1 MHVRHEDAL
10 PLEVVSRVAVGDGA
24 DRDHDG
30 ESEGDGHAPRP
41 GVVRD
46 YQLRALEQRRQL
58 AQIEDRVGDREHGVL
73 REGHDLLGEG
83 FLTWPWS
90 EHGAPTV
97 ALEEGVTGGC
107 EVPGRPHLRGAK
119 RGADHDGDQ
128 AGVRAKTLRV
138 EAGLD
143 GGAGRVLAQLIRRG
157 LYSALAAAIDR
168 GVPMIAPCNG
178 FQIAVQAGLLPGPA
192 DGESWPT
199 EPAVPA
205 VALAPNER
213 GRFHDVWTGV
223 EIPESTRCIWTAGL
237 GDVPAEAMVLPSA
250 HGEGRF
256 VATDETTAALES
268 EGRIALRYTE
278 ADHFNGSRGRVAGI
292 CDASGLVFGLM
303 PHPERYTRWSQH
315 PTWTRLEASVRS
327 GDTPGLAMFR
337 NAVHHATAV
346 VG

>member
-1 MHVRHEDAL
+1 MNELKETGGPRRESIGDRPKAL
-10 PLEVVSRVAVGDGA
+10 VITAPGINC
-24 DRDHDG
+24 DG
-30 ESEGDGHAPRP
+30 ELALAFEAAGASPESVLLSDLIETPSRIDGLALIGLPGGFSYGD
-41 GVVRD
+41 
-46 YQLRALEQRRQL
+46 
-58 AQIEDRVGDREHGVL
+58 
-73 REGHDLLGEG
+73 
-83 FLTWPWS
+83 
-90 EHGAPTV
+90 
-97 ALEEGVTGGC
+97 
-107 EVPGRPHLRGAK
+107 
-119 RGADHDGDQ
+119 
-128 AGVRAKTLRV
+128 
-138 EAGLD
+138 D

-157 LYSALAAAIDR
+157 LYPALAAAIDR

-178 FQIAVQAGLLPGPA
+178 FQIAVQAGLLPGPG
-192 DGESWPT
+192 DGETWPP
-199 EPAVPA
+199 EPAVPT

-223 EIPESTRCIWTAGL
+223 EIPESTRCIWTTGL
-237 GDVPAEAMVLPSA
+237 ADVPSEAMVLPSA

-337 NAVHHATAV
+337 NAVRHATAV

>member
-1 MHVRHEDAL
+1 MNDLKETGGPRRELIGDRPKAL
-10 PLEVVSRVAVGDGA
+10 VITAPGINC
-24 DRDHDG
+24 DG
-30 ESEGDGHAPRP
+30 ELALAFEAAGASPESVLLSDLIETPSRIDDFALIGLPGGFSYGD
-41 GVVRD
+41 
-46 YQLRALEQRRQL
+46 
-58 AQIEDRVGDREHGVL
+58 
-73 REGHDLLGEG
+73 
-83 FLTWPWS
+83 
-90 EHGAPTV
+90 
-97 ALEEGVTGGC
+97 
-107 EVPGRPHLRGAK
+107 
-119 RGADHDGDQ
+119 
-128 AGVRAKTLRV
+128 
-138 EAGLD
+138 D

-157 LYSALAAAIDR
+157 LYPALAAAIDR

-178 FQIAVQAGLLPGPA
+178 FQIAVQAGLLPGPG
-192 DGESWPT
+192 DGETWPP
-199 EPAVPA
+199 EPAIPT

-223 EIPESTRCIWTAGL
+223 EIPESTRCIWTTGL
-237 GDVPAEAMVLPSA
+237 ADVPSEAMVLPSA

-337 NAVHHATAV
+337 NAVRHATAV
-346 VG
+346 VT

>member
-1 MHVRHEDAL
+1 MNDEHGRDERPKAL
-10 PLEVVSRVAVGDGA
+10 VVTAPGINC
-24 DRDHDG
+24 DG
-30 ESEGDGHAPRP
+30 ELALAFEAAGASPESILLSDLIERPALVDRFALIGLPGGFSYGD
-41 GVVRD
+41 
-46 YQLRALEQRRQL
+46 
-58 AQIEDRVGDREHGVL
+58 
-73 REGHDLLGEG
+73 
-83 FLTWPWS
+83 
-90 EHGAPTV
+90 
-97 ALEEGVTGGC
+97 
-107 EVPGRPHLRGAK
+107 
-119 RGADHDGDQ
+119 
-128 AGVRAKTLRV
+128 
-138 EAGLD
+138 D

-157 LYSALAAAIDR
+157 LYPALAAAIDR

-337 NAVHHATAV
+337 NAVRHATAV

>member
-1 MHVRHEDAL
+1 MSGLNDGSTGDRGDRPRAL
-10 PLEVVSRVAVGDGA
+10 VITAPGINCDGELALAFEAAGAAPESVLLSDLIETPSRVDRFALIGLPGGFSYGD
-24 DRDHDG
+24 
-30 ESEGDGHAPRP
+30 
-41 GVVRD
+41 
-46 YQLRALEQRRQL
+46 
-58 AQIEDRVGDREHGVL
+58 
-73 REGHDLLGEG
+73 
-83 FLTWPWS
+83 
-90 EHGAPTV
+90 
-97 ALEEGVTGGC
+97 
-107 EVPGRPHLRGAK
+107 
-119 RGADHDGDQ
+119 
-128 AGVRAKTLRV
+128 
-138 EAGLD
+138 D

-157 LYSALAAAIDR
+157 LYPALAAAIDR

-192 DGESWPT
+192 DGESWPV
-199 EPAVPA
+199 EPAVPT

-223 EIPESTRCIWTAGL
+223 EIPESTRCIWTAGFA
-237 GDVPAEAMVLPSA
+237 DVPPEAMVLPSA

-315 PTWTRLEASVRS
+315 PTWTRLGAAVRS

-337 NAVHHATAV
+337 NAVHHAMAV

>member
-1 MHVRHEDAL
+1 MSEVNTSNHASSDDRPKAL
-10 PLEVVSRVAVGDGA
+10 VITAPGINC
-24 DRDHDG
+24 DG
-30 ESEGDGHAPRP
+30 ELALAFEAAGAAPESVLLADLIARPAIVDRFSLIGLPGGFSYGD
-41 GVVRD
+41 
-46 YQLRALEQRRQL
+46 
-58 AQIEDRVGDREHGVL
+58 
-73 REGHDLLGEG
+73 
-83 FLTWPWS
+83 
-90 EHGAPTV
+90 
-97 ALEEGVTGGC
+97 
-107 EVPGRPHLRGAK
+107 
-119 RGADHDGDQ
+119 
-128 AGVRAKTLRV
+128 
-138 EAGLD
+138 D

-157 LYSALAAAIDR
+157 LYPALAAAVER

-192 DGESWPT
+192 EGESWPV
-199 EPAVPA
+199 EPAVPT
-205 VALAPNER
+205 VALAPNEL

-237 GDVPAEAMVLPSA
+237 GAVPSEAMVLPSA

-256 VATDETTAALES
+256 VAPDEMMAALES

-315 PTWTRLEASVRS
+315 PTWTRLEASVRR

-337 NAVHHATAV
+337 NAVRHATAV
-346 VG
+346 VR

>member
-1 MHVRHEDAL
+1 MSEVNTSNHASSDDRPKAL
-10 PLEVVSRVAVGDGA
+10 VITAPGINC
-24 DRDHDG
+24 DG
-30 ESEGDGHAPRP
+30 ELALAFEAAGAAPESVLLADLIERPAIVDRFSLIGLPGGFSYGD
-41 GVVRD
+41 
-46 YQLRALEQRRQL
+46 
-58 AQIEDRVGDREHGVL
+58 
-73 REGHDLLGEG
+73 
-83 FLTWPWS
+83 
-90 EHGAPTV
+90 
-97 ALEEGVTGGC
+97 
-107 EVPGRPHLRGAK
+107 
-119 RGADHDGDQ
+119 
-128 AGVRAKTLRV
+128 
-138 EAGLD
+138 D

-157 LYSALAAAIDR
+157 LYPALAAAVER

-192 DGESWPT
+192 EGESWPV
-199 EPAVPA
+199 EPAVPT
-205 VALAPNER
+205 VALAPNEL

-237 GDVPAEAMVLPSA
+237 GAVPSEAMVLPSA

-256 VATDETTAALES
+256 VAPDEMMAALES

-315 PTWTRLEASVRS
+315 PTWTRLEASVRR

-337 NAVHHATAV
+337 NAVRHATAV
-346 VG
+346 VR

>member
-1 MHVRHEDAL
+1 MSGLNDGSTGDRGDRPRAL
-10 PLEVVSRVAVGDGA
+10 VITAPGINCDGELALAFEAAGAAPESVLLSDLIETPSRVDRFALIGLPGGFSYGD
-24 DRDHDG
+24 
-30 ESEGDGHAPRP
+30 
-41 GVVRD
+41 
-46 YQLRALEQRRQL
+46 
-58 AQIEDRVGDREHGVL
+58 
-73 REGHDLLGEG
+73 
-83 FLTWPWS
+83 
-90 EHGAPTV
+90 
-97 ALEEGVTGGC
+97 
-107 EVPGRPHLRGAK
+107 
-119 RGADHDGDQ
+119 
-128 AGVRAKTLRV
+128 
-138 EAGLD
+138 D

-157 LYSALAAAIDR
+157 LYPALAAAIDR

-192 DGESWPT
+192 DGESWPV
-199 EPAVPA
+199 EPAVPT
-205 VALAPNER
+205 VALAPNAR

-237 GDVPAEAMVLPSA
+237 EDVPSEAMALPSA

-337 NAVHHATAV
+337 NAVRHATAV